1 MRISSRFAAVAAL
14 ALAGPGIARD
24 VQSPPPP
31 APSAPAPK
39 GDEPAGSGSLHLDA
53 VPIDYALVGR
63 DEYRVPIGES
73 VRAETWD
80 RLAVKPDRPVTVRM
94 ACVVWMNGQPGA
106 CVNAALVPPGQ
117 KTVDWKKIR
126 ERADLADRSAAPMD
140 VRLRAIAGERIGA
153 ALVGERPKDGP
164 TIAIRIFEEVISP
177 ADARAPFREG
187 DAPLVKSLS
196 LTKPVDRELAKGLHP
211 AIAIRH
217 GVNARVTMVCRIT
230 AVLRL
235 LCREPGTI
243 EFAPGTS
250 AALQALL
257 TPDLRRATYQFA
269 TLLNLLPTNKDGE
282 AVAGRAYRVIVGWR
296 MPE

>member
-1 MRISSRFAAVAAL
+1 MTGFRGYWLMAVPLAL
-14 ALAGPGIARD
+14 ALAGPAMAQDG
-24 VQSPPPP
+24 P
-31 APSAPAPK
+31 AAAVVE
-39 GDEPAGSGSLHLDA
+39 DAAGSGSLHLDA

-117 KTVDWKKIR
+117 KTVDWKAIR
-126 ERADLADRSAAPMD
+126 ERADLMDLPARPMD
-140 VRLRAIAGERIGA
+140 LRLRAVASERIGG
-153 ALVGERPKDGP
+153 ALVTARPDDAA
-164 TIAIRIFEEVISP
+164 TVAIRFFEEVISP

-196 LTKPVDRELAKGLHP
+196 LTRPVDRELAIGLHP
-211 AIAIRH
+211 VLAIRH
-217 GVNARVTMVCRIT
+217 GVNARVSMVCRIT
-230 AVLRL
+230 EALRL
-235 LCREPGTI
+235 LCREPGAI

-250 AALQALL
+250 AALQAEL
-257 TPDLRRATYQFA
+257 TPQLRRATYQFA
-269 TLLNLLPTNKDGE
+269 TLLNPLPTNKDGE